1 MRTLLS
7 RVIPLPPSIESAS
20 DQPSS
25 TPSGRPPPE
34 TVPGH
39 SFRLCAIAEA
49 EKIGYEYREPRCGQS
64 RCDLV
69 PGIARGEKAAPEH
82 DRGALWIAAAPGA
95 EANSAHVMGFRSGVP
110 AGESAPSW
118 SCSFPRERKGDRS
131 QRRLDDLQ

>member
-1 MRTLLS
+1 M
-7 RVIPLPPSIESAS
+7 
-20 DQPSS
+20 
-25 TPSGRPPPE
+25 
-34 TVPGH
+34 
-39 SFRLCAIAEA
+39 
-49 EKIGYEYREPRCGQS
+49 
-64 RCDLV
+64 

-131 QRRLDDLQ
+131 QRRLDDLQVEQVTDDDLRCAESVRVVTLITVWDNPRDPHDAPDERRDSYAGKTSDGADKKDRLPGQGFAA